1 MFHNYQNFE
10 DMKHEKLLE
19 RIDHMIYQ
27 MKYPPLNGGPD
38 KEEIIDMLWA
48 CYNAQDNDEDHKDE
62 ADDLN
67 DILDDAIRDLER
79 LIDSLKARRNG

>member
-1 MFHNYQNFE
+1 
-10 DMKHEKLLE
+10 MKHETLLD

-38 KEEIIDMLWA
+38 KDEIIDMLWA
-48 CYNAQDNDEDHKDE
+48 CYKALDN
-62 ADDLN
+62 DDLN
-67 DILDDAIRDLER
+67 DILDDAIWDLER